1 MVVWCREVKL
11 NRKQNKA
18 AKGLTRR
25 FAACAALVA
34 FALLSFVS
42 APVRADEVQWAGVT
56 IAYTNAVVTY
66 SNPDDLDVSDLI
78 LTYTDTTTPGSLTLP
93 EEWSVRYLVVG
104 GGGAGGTVL
113 STDANKGQGGGG
125 GAGGFLTG
133 DANWAGQS
141 YSIYV
146 GAGGLPA
153 DAQTI
158 ATPGGDGGG
167 SAITNTTTAAEVACA
182 RGGGGGGA
190 QSDGRAGGS
199 GGGGSCL
206 SNAATHPGGAGTAG
220 QGNAGGA
227 GNNVR
232 QAAGGGGAGASG
244 GNTSSGSG
252 GIGLQSDITGT
263 LLYYA
268 GGGGGGRSQGTPAH
282 AGGQGGG
289 GYGGTGA
296 NNDESAA
303 APGEEATGGGGGGG
317 GRYRIGAAGGSGI
330 VVIRLLMPAIAP
342 SIKAA
347 QSFTGAALSAIDED
361 SQGSNWD
368 YASGTM
374 VATNKGDYTFS
385 VVPKPGL
392 RWKDN
397 GGTEARSFN
406 WQIIQA
412 VVPAAEVPT
421 GTNLVYNGEEQIGS
435 VPASSGYYTLSNE
448 KQMTVGTYTV
458 TATLNN
464 PSGTINCT
472 WPGGSTDPKQ
482 FTFTISKRILVR
494 PTAKSGLTY
503 TGSPQNGID
512 DSSDVN
518 FYVLDGTTNATLTG
532 DYTATATIGTVHH
545 GNCEWADGDP
555 AASGDSVDIPWR
567 IGGQPVPKPTAND
580 TLVYNFSNQ
589 VGIVTHGSENQY
601 TIVNTNATDAG
612 GYTAVATL
620 VDPANYQWEDTAY
633 GVDQI
638 EIPWSIAQLPIE
650 PAYFDGTT
658 NFVYDTND
666 HFVVVAPADWIKYSH
681 LESSSVTNETNAG
694 SYQATFVLDSANY
707 IWDTDPRTT
716 ASLVVE
722 WRIDP
727 APVNPPSAVD
737 RVYNGTIQ
745 YGIVHS
751 DGQTRYHLYSGT
763 MGATD
768 ARDYQATF
776 VLNDPAN
783 NYWSTGGTDAQ
794 TFNWSITQAPNA
806 ITVLRL
812 PSWKVEENP
821 VVHPVD
827 ARATWRKDAGE
838 PHIDYSSS
846 LDGPWVENQPTNVGI
861 YYVRAT
867 VAETTNWAAAERAIK
882 FSIWSDPDRIFRDYV
897 DLRVQGYRG
906 EEPLTNFPLLVRISE
921 SRLRGFFYSRAG
933 NTGEDMVFMDPTT
946 DTQMPYEVDTWN
958 VNGESLV
965 WVRVGVLTNDAPIRM
980 YWTLR
985 EGELPPGYT
994 PEDVWADYVGVWHFA
1009 DLDGEPSSD
1018 ATGNGNFA
1026 YPYTHNSS
1034 ETTSTMIH
1042 GTANIGQGRTISMN
1056 KAAAGG
1062 CRLVVSNTPSFYF
1075 DGKLTISG
1083 WLKMSTAPSG
1093 AATLTEGHV
1102 WPFSRRNVESASGT
1116 DLGAYL
1122 LRASDSNLNL
1132 RGMRL
1137 FGGGSS
1143 GGEAS
1148 QIWPAQVLSA
1158 WSYFGAAYNDTSAKV
1173 CGAQMGNSNF
1183 VTRSLSVTPPA
1194 DSGENL
1200 AFGNIPGNDDTYY
1213 SFAGMVDEYRLT
1225 DKVRSPGWLQAEFDT
1240 VNDTAF
1246 CTNSLV
1252 VKDGLKVNYW
1262 TDYPAFAPLAMEAGE
1277 YPTVCYN
1284 GRLAE
1289 GWASTNYVNIYDST
1303 TNSVYPTA
1311 GGSYRVVFSLDESYT
1326 GYELLEPEKGYFN
1339 LTLNGRSPY
1348 DDIAGNLGDSG
1359 RILLMNRHR
1368 IGTQDVVNRQGYA
1381 YNTTDRPAAVDE
1393 NTFWQL
1399 VSSSPANNIVCPNLR
1414 PATESILWTQQ
1425 YGTKLWHLINCRHG
1439 NTVNEVDRK
1448 PKFENNQNYLSFS
1461 SSSYSIDGRE
1471 SSRATAL
1478 TAGQIVMRNWIG
1490 TPDADY
1496 QTAAAVYSPCYDDGI
1511 GTVYFDAVNGWTGNI
1526 GNNYCICV
1534 EVCTNVLGDA
1544 SALLPPT
1551 DDNIMEMTL
1560 TVDEQTGDVTT
1571 NIEYFAKAVW
1581 QPVPFIAYKRDN
1593 TNVFVR
1599 EDVPA
1604 TGINLAIEHG
1614 GTTTNFYRIAV
1625 PLDIRTPAR
1634 FRIRRTTY
1642 DSSILVNTADGNAL
1656 ILLDNI
1662 LVSYP
1667 AMSADLKPL
1676 GKYDPDR
1683 RGKQVLGQELAME
1696 TPFPAQTDTDVF
1708 ARAQPY
1714 YYVNPGVAGA
1724 DSNNFVVAA
1733 NLHYRWRYLR
1743 QRAVP
1748 TVGED
1753 HGKLDPAYSQYY
1765 SDSFWRSV
1773 PLNPKG
1779 GYHSVDPLDL
1789 PAAAGDVEF
1798 WYELTMNT
1806 PYYEYVDY
1814 SGLDYGVPY
1823 DERHTAVTNHMTA
1836 AERDG
1841 GNTLLPSTGVDWFV
1855 RLREG
1860 KSDYEG
1866 AQVVVSG
1873 VINGV
1878 YEMDPIED
1886 NMWRALVKIPVDT
1899 AGQLSFS
1906 FVGLNRQSRGATE
1919 FVENTDYFGPHA
1931 AETSA
1936 LPGSGRLEEY
1946 DDPAAVKKVT
1956 IDIDNTTGYIE
1967 FKFSDRFL
1975 TWGAS
1980 RAEYQNFN
1988 NWSDA
1993 HRTDQKFCVA
2003 SGTNGVDDIA
2013 MKTYSAV
2020 TNMNEWD
2027 EFVPSSG
2034 NWNDT
2039 FYLANYNDPGF
2050 PKETFYQD
2058 HVTPNAWNG
2067 HNLTFVSKEIKRYY
2081 APTEADP
2088 YSGIAAKLQGCGDG
2102 YIDFTHT
2109 DRPLGLAEVS
2119 VAARIGQSIS
2129 FDTMSYSET
2138 SMFKVDISGTRVK
2151 YYSNTNYVFFAP
2163 VIMANNVANPYIY
2176 QGNQMA
2182 PGAAVSVVAYY
2193 WPGVGCY
2200 EFRISRLSN
2209 NDNNANNFTGNCPR
2223 YVLALYRWSNVGG
2236 KMVATLLRSQA
2247 FQSTNYAYGT
2257 RLWGTPS
2264 GNGSLSTTTP
2274 NKDNPRYWGMFIS
2287 VQNTPT
2293 GTLVIGGVSDT
2304 ADNNTYNSFGSQ
2316 MPVYGDAGN
2325 INPAWNS
2332 AQNGVSQ
2339 SPGLPNGYRGIAYRD
2354 DSGSKLTYGA
2364 YGVAAKDCAARF
2376 IGMHHYDSPTPPGN
2390 ITYAAEGSYVAD
2402 HNPPAAGKSR
2412 FFNNFNGNT
2421 SVNRYLRI
2429 SESDPVAEWPDLV
2442 EGVDLRWA
2450 LQGQLQR
2457 YHPNLYPTAAYAQ
2470 AYRGLCMPTDL
2481 SQDVVLKLQAAGS
2494 GDWEERGRK
2503 AVSGYGL
2510 TTVKFPLHITG
2521 EWNTRVT
2528 SGDNNVELVVASI
2541 TQDRWEAPDYE
2552 EIRWADDDFVYTQ
2565 GIVST
2570 NTTLHQQ
2577 ELLLQP
2583 SRGKL
2588 TEPMS
2593 MRAPMIRGLG
2603 KISFTYAGADAD
2615 AEIWVQIATNDVANN
2630 ISTLNY
2636 SLKESPSD
2644 WITVGKY
2651 AAKEKSGY
2659 NGKLVVG
2666 GVGSVTHYVG
2676 IHDRR
2681 DLPRPLRGIFRILVP
2696 TNVIIEAHNRA
2707 YLTTNVDY
2715 GKLTIRG
2722 MTVTDEPGLSDRS
2735 WRGWNMRTVGDASDT
2750 EYRMY
2755 LPDTTLAGEDGSGLV
2770 GALNN
2775 SVNNIDE
2782 DDPER
2787 AKTEYPTIFSPTF
2800 KVEDGRKNGVGSV
2813 DFRARL
2819 YSNSSASTATASQSK
2834 GGKVWLYGSTSSIDG
2849 PWMLLQE
2856 YTIDSQV
2863 MKTYS
2868 WQTGDENYL
2877 AIKFAIADPSAKTT
2891 DSEYERIVIDEIT
2904 IREKVQPSVGFL
2916 YARPFRNYLFDPI
2929 EVADILSPSEQP
2941 IVGESWGVQTK
2952 VLLRQLADDI
2962 DTDRGFTVSLSY
2974 YTGDKWGYPQW
2985 RNEPE
2990 AVSGIELIPVG
3001 DPTNLVFR
3009 SVGTSEET
3017 LVPPAQEGGVVQ
3029 YQLTINYYDRGGRAY
3044 HQTLEAYSDWEQPT
3058 WYYPIDKNVDAG
3070 GNRDPKFFSPYTILD
3085 AVSPGRA
3092 WINEFNFNDGTAAAN
3107 GGVKPVDNQFIELC
3121 IPSGIDMSGWKLR
3134 LTDLNYSQWVMAK
3147 LGFNGLPASKLS
3159 PTSTNNFEFYLLESP
3174 ATDLAGGINRRTPGA
3189 PEADGTWNNDGR
3201 TANAKDGT
3209 VVNEYPYQLE
3219 LIRPNGIIEH
3229 QIVFE
3234 GTNTVARRSYGYL
3247 YSATNL
3253 AYQLELDEDPVSPKR
3268 MVVGSDLDRATTDP
3282 TAYGSSGVIGGDASG
3297 EPAPGD
3303 AETWVSGLQFT
3314 PGWLNEGQIIPYDWY
3329 VSPNGTNCWVYF
3341 VNQGAH
3347 IVQFLGTNSAPY
3359 MVAVV
3364 TKDQQTNITYQ
3375 VAKWYA
3381 VNVEEN
3387 GQTTATGERGT
3398 YVHYITPTSTTYRVV
3413 ATETANPDL
3422 AGNYELDEDNP
3433 YTDSVLNWLTSN
3445 WPEYDSEDI
3454 RLARFQGLNNT
3465 STNIPL
3471 SLTEMY
3477 WLDIPPVPVTE
3488 EERNSPDGGSN
3499 WWLRAGITKSPVE
3512 HKIYRT
3518 RGGETIC
3525 FTNHV
3530 VDMTMYIS
3538 NSVTLDVHAPQRLQG
3553 LDNAQ
3558 SDRSGSGAW
3567 TSETFKVRAKLDLGW
3582 ETKFLPFRNFVFG
3595 PGSFTGAGGGSSA
3608 NVPSD
3613 PISPDR
3619 AIAPY
3624 TARIEILDPY
3634 SSDSIGRSY
3643 GWQNYPST
3651 SCFFLWSIDTEIY
3664 NLLSV
3669 QTLKADDTY
3678 PTTQPTP

>member
-1 MVVWCREVKL
+1 MI
-11 NRKQNKA
+11 A

-25 FAACAALVA
+25 FATCAALVA

-42 APVRADEVQWAGVT
+42 APVRAEEIHFVDSVITVTNGTVSYDSEAG
-56 IAYTNAVVTY
+56 
-66 SNPDDLDVSDLI
+66 DLI
-78 LTYTDTTTPGSLTLP
+78 LIFTDTSSGGFFSISGAPRKG
-93 EEWSVRYLVVG
+93 RYLLVG
-104 GGGAGGTVL
+104 GGGAGGTPA
-113 STDANKGQGGGG
+113 SNAGAGGGG
-125 GAGGFLTG
+125 GAGGFVSTN
-133 DANWAGQS
+133 DVEFAIGQ
-141 YSIYV
+141 YDIVV
-146 GAGGLPA
+146 G
-153 DAQTI
+153 Q
-158 ATPGGDGGG
+158 GG
-167 SAITNTTTAAEVACA
+167 SAATEVTSTAQIGNDGTASSLKLNTTSTIAQAA
-182 RGGGGGGA
+182 GGGGGGA
-190 QSDGRAGGS
+190 RSDGRPGGS
-199 GGGGSCL
+199 GGGA
-206 SNAATHPGGAGTAG
+206 NASAKTNSRTGGAGG
-220 QGNAGGA
+220 QGGCVGNAGGNGPKNTNTRA
-227 GNNVR
+227 GGGGGAKTAGTAATSAASGNGGDGLESDITGSILGY
-232 QAAGGGGAGASG
+232 AAGGGGGQAA
-244 GNTSSGSG
+244 NETSSGRG
-252 GIGLQSDITGT
+252 GT
-263 LLYYA
+263 LVNRDTQGEGDGATASEPGQPGLDGTGS
-268 GGGGGGRSQGTPAH
+268 GGGGG
-282 AGGQGGG
+282 
-289 GYGGTGA
+289 
-296 NNDESAA
+296 SAT
-303 APGEEATGGGGGGG
+303 TGGVG
-317 GRYRIGAAGGSGI
+317 GRGGDGI
-330 VVIRLLMPAIAP
+330 VIVRLFMPAVAPTVIAEQP
-342 SIKAA
+342 Y
-347 QSFTGAALSAIDED
+347 TGVAISGLATE
-361 SQGSNWD
+361 GSNWVLID
-368 YASGTM
+368 GVT
-374 VATNKGDYTFS
+374 VATNAHEYTFK
-385 VVPKPGL
+385 VKPMEGL
-392 RWKDN
+392 KWNDTDD
-397 GGTEARSFN
+397 TEVREFTWNIVTATVS
-406 WQIIQA
+406 
-412 VVPAAEVPT
+412 PT
-421 GTNLVYNGEEQIGS
+421 DEPVAIAGLVYNGAEQRGIS
-435 VPASSGYYTLSNE
+435 PESSNYYQLNDT
-448 KQMTVGTYTV
+448 TATTAGVYTAI
-458 TATLNN
+458 ATLNN
-464 PSGTINCT
+464 HPGFDNCQ
-472 WPGGSTDPKQ
+472 WSDGSTDPKQ
-482 FTFTISKRILVR
+482 ITFTIAQYAVSR
-494 PTAKSGLTY
+494 PTADPGLVY
-503 TGSPQNGID
+503 NGSSQNGIV
-512 DSSDVN
+512 DSPDVS
-518 FYVLDGTTNATLTG
+518 YYALGGVTNGVNAVSYTASATL
-532 DYTATATIGTVHH
+532 
-545 GNCEWADGDP
+545 
-555 AASGDSVDIPWR
+555 
-567 IGGQPVPKPTAND
+567 ND
-580 TLVYNFSNQ
+580 TENFRW
-589 VGIVTHGSENQY
+589 VGEVSGI
-601 TIVNTNATDAG
+601 AT
-612 GYTAVATL
+612 
-620 VDPANYQWEDTAY
+620 
-633 GVDQI
+633 I

-681 LESSSVTNETNAG
+681 LESGSVTNETNAG

-722 WRIDP
+722 WRIDQ

-783 NYWSTGGTDAQ
+783 NCWSTGGTDAQ
-794 TFNWSITQAPNA
+794 TFNWSITQAPNS

-827 ARATWRKDAGE
+827 KRATWKGAGE

-1102 WPFSRRNVESASGT
+1102 WPFSRRNVESTSGT

-1137 FGGGSS
+1137 FGGGAS

-1173 CGAQMGNSNF
+1173 CGAQMGNANF
-1183 VTRSLSVTPPA
+1183 VTRSLTVTPPA

-1311 GGSYRVVFSLDESYT
+1311 GGSYRVVFALDESYT

-1348 DDIAGNLGDSG
+1348 TDIAGNLGDSG

-1368 IGTQDVVNRQGYA
+1368 ISRTDIVRYQGYY
-1381 YNTTDRPAAVDE
+1381 YNLKTRPRSVD
-1393 NTFWQL
+1393 NAFFWD
-1399 VSSSPANNIVCPNLR
+1399 VIAFSSAGNFVCNNLQD
-1414 PATESILWTQQ
+1414 ATESILWTKQ
-1425 YGTKLWHLINCRHG
+1425 YGAKLWHLINCRHG
-1439 NTVNEVDRK
+1439 NTMYTVNSQSST
-1448 PKFENNQNYLSFS
+1448 FTHYSTQNYLSWS
-1461 SSSYSIDGRE
+1461 PQSYSILEGEGDQ
-1471 SSRATAL
+1471 ATPG
-1478 TAGQIVMRNWIG
+1478 TVGQIVMRNWIG

-1511 GTVYFDAVNGWTGNI
+1511 GTIYFDAVNGWNDNI
-1526 GNNYCICV
+1526 ANHYGICV
-1534 EVCTNVLGDA
+1534 EICTNVLGDA

-1551 DDNIMEMTL
+1551 DENIMEVS
-1560 TVDEQTGDVTT
+1560 VDEQSGTAST
-1571 NIEYFAKAVW
+1571 NYYAYANW
-1581 QPVPFIAYKRDN
+1581 QPVPFVAYKRDN

-1714 YYVNPGVAGA
+1714 YYVNPGVTGA

-2119 VAARIGQSIS
+2119 VSARIGQSIS

-2163 VIMANNVANPYIY
+2163 VIMANNIGSPYIY

-2209 NDNNANNFTGNCPR
+2209 NDNNANNFVGNCPR

-2247 FQSTNYAYGT
+2247 FQSTNYANGT
-2257 RLWGTPS
+2257 RLWGTLPT
-2264 GNGSLSTTTP
+2264 GSSVSTTAP
-2274 NKDNPRYWGMFIS
+2274 SRDNPRYWGMFIS

-2293 GTLVIGGVSDT
+2293 GTLVIGGVSET
-2304 ADNNTYNSFGSQ
+2304 LNDNTPASGNYFGSA

-2325 INPAWNS
+2325 INSAWNA

-2510 TTVKFPLHITG
+2510 TTVSFPLHITG

-2541 TQDRWEAPDYE
+2541 SQDRWEAPDYE

-2570 NTTLHQQ
+2570 NETLKQQ

-2636 SLKESPSD
+2636 SLKEGPGD

-2651 AAKEKSGY
+2651 AAREKSGY

-2715 GKLTIRG
+2715 GKITIRG

-2819 YSNSSASTATASQSK
+2819 YRSTSASTATASQSK

-2849 PWMLLQE
+2849 PWVLLQE

-2863 MKTYS
+2863 MKTFS

-3134 LTDLNYSQWVMAK
+3134 LTDLNYSQWIMAK

-3387 GQTTATGERGT
+3387 GQTTASGERGT

-3488 EERNSPDGGSN
+3488 AERNSPDGGSN
-3499 WWLRAGITKSPVE
+3499 WWLRAGITRSPVE

-3553 LDNAQ
+3553 LENAQ
-3558 SDRSGSGAW
+3558 SDSGSGAW

-3595 PGSFTGAGGGSSA
+3595 PGSFTGAGGGWSA

-3624 TARIEILDPY
+3624 TARIEILDPH

-3678 PTTQPTP
+3678 PATQPTP